1 MIMIII
7 AFDFG
12 TKRIGVAVGQNITKT
27 AQILPSIKV
36 KNKKIDL
43 TKFNTLFRE
52 WKPCLI
58 VIGLPLNMDGTKQDI
73 TKKSEQ
79 FAKQLFSHFKIPVHL
94 HDERLTTIEAKTIL
108 FEMNGFKHFEQNK
121 IDSTSAA
128 IILESWLSNNEN
140 ILKFYIKKLM

>member
-1 MIMIII
+1 MIII

-12 TKRIGVAVGQNITKT
+12 IKRIGVAVGQNITKT

-43 TKFNTLFRE
+43 ITFNLLFRE

-58 VIGLPLNMDGTKQDI
+58 VIGLPLNMDGTKQNI

-79 FAKQLFSHFKIPVHL
+79 FAKKLFSYFKIPVHL
-94 HDERLTTIEAKTIL
+94 HDERLTTIEARTTL
-108 FEMNGFKHFEQNK
+108 FEMNGFKHFKQDK

-140 ILKFYIKKLM
+140 ILKLYI